1 MNVLSVILPIILLI
15 SLILDFLY
23 SMKKENSFEIVK
35 KMGMGYNL
43 ANTFDSFSYYN
54 IHIETPDE
62 QIELNGNIAPT
73 KDMIKKLKK
82 YGFKTI
88 RFPVTWMYFID
99 DEGNINSE
107 WMARVKEVVD
117 IIINEKLYCILNV
130 HNDGYYTSWLIRGME
145 VKDKYI
151 NLWNQIA
158 NEFKDYNE
166 YLIFESMDAVSFFD
180 YFTFDFDY
188 ITLTNLNQAFVDTI
202 RNSGGKNIERLL
214 LIAGAS
220 GELEMTSSS
229 KYKMPI
235 DKSNKLAVSIQYF
248 EPYDFVYEQ
257 YYEPYIWPGYD
268 GSTISYGPKLI
279 WGSSEDYYQMFDNF
293 ELMKRS
299 FIDKGIPVIINK
311 VGVLTKEKKEI
322 ESIREYLYMLFSL
335 SLDNDGIVCCLW
347 DTSNKTFGDMNFY
360 DRTNDIW
367 YDEKLKNNFLQISKR
382 KNIKPKDYFI
392 NTNFQSTNTYTFHG
406 DYQVNFENRKVLKVI
421 IYARLNGVLF
431 ADIEFSIWTF
441 NEYGYMNPINFGKLN
456 SKKLYDGTHV
466 FTIDVSKIKCY
477 EVIELVI
484 TKGIQNITLYNL
496 TLEYEENFLSID
508 YKSLKNDISNYIY

>member
-1 MNVLSVILPIILLI
+1 
-15 SLILDFLY
+15 
-23 SMKKENSFEIVK
+23 
-35 KMGMGYNL
+35 
-43 ANTFDSFSYYN
+43 
-54 IHIETPDE
+54 
-62 QIELNGNIAPT
+62 
-73 KDMIKKLKK
+73 
-82 YGFKTI
+82 
-88 RFPVTWMYFID
+88 MYFID

-335 SLDNDGIVCCLW
+335 SLDYDGIVCCLW

-392 NTNFQSTNTYTFHG
+392 NTNFQSTNNYTFHG